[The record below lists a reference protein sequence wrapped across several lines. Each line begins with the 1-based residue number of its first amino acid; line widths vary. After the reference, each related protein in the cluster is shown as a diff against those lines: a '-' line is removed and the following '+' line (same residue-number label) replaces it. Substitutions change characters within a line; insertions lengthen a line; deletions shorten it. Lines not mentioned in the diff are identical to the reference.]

1 MTNPKFDETD
11 RRKVIAQ
18 IESHYQV
25 KLTRVGTRRKY
36 LQDQNKRSFWVFGGY
51 EDWHGI
57 PAEMMEAEEKRN
69 ADGILIVAKRGRTRI
84 DIYSGPLLLLIKNKK
99 SLAHSQKGEY
109 QFNIRLRGNSLT
121 INEVPGLH
129 LTALG
134 TASYPTEE
142 KATDKAFEEVEAI
155 IGRKL
160 SPASREQLFA
170 KLSKLGDT

>member
-11 RRKVIAQ
+11 RRKVIAE

-36 LQDQNKRSFWVFGGY
+36 LQDQNKRTFWVFGGY

-69 ADGILIVAKRGRTRI
+69 ADGVLVVAKRGRTRI
-84 DIYSGPLLLLIKNKK
+84 DIYTGPLLPVIKNKK
-99 SLAHSQKGEY
+99 NLAHTQKGEY
-109 QFNIRLRGNSLT
+109 QFNIRQRGNSLT

-129 LTALG
+129 LSALG
-134 TASYPTEE
+134 TASYTTEE
-142 KATDKAFEEVEAI
+142 KATDKAFEEIETI
-155 IGRKL
+155 FGKKL
-160 SPASREQLFA
+160 SPGAREKLLA
-170 KLSKLGDT
+170 ELSKMV

>member
-1 MTNPKFDETD
+1 MTSPKFDETD
-11 RRKVIAQ
+11 RRKVIAE

-36 LQDQNKRSFWVFGGY
+36 LQDQNKRTFWIFGGY

-69 ADGILIVAKRGRTRI
+69 VDGILVVAKRGRTRI
-84 DIYSGPLLLLIKNKK
+84 DIYTGPLLPLIKNKK
-99 SLAHSQKGEY
+99 SLSHTQKGEY

-121 INEVPGLH
+121 IHEVPELH
-129 LTALG
+129 LSALG

-142 KATDKAFEEVEAI
+142 KASDKAFEKVETI
-155 IGRKL
+155 IRKL
-160 SPASREQLFA
+160 SPEAREQLFA
-170 KLSKLGDT
+170 ELSKKGET